1 MNKILQRFRIFI
13 VPCLFIFN
21 HANTFA
27 QNRYGVNVIENKD
40 SYKRSIARDS
50 SKKMVEL
57 RSVIPDIVY
66 DLRYATTNNFMRR
79 RMYTGNTRH
88 TFLRKPAAEGLLKV
102 QQDLKAKGF
111 GLKIFDGYR
120 PYSVTVKFW
129 ELVKDEKYVAN
140 PAKGSAHNR
149 GLAVDLT
156 LIDMKTKK
164 ELDMG
169 TDFDNFT
176 DSAHHSFNNLD
187 PEVRENRKLLRDTMK
202 KYGFDMF
209 DMEWWHYS
217 WPNTN
222 DYELLDLKL

>member
-1 MNKILQRFRIFI
+1 MNKILQRLGISI
-13 VPCLFIFN
+13 LTSLFILN
-21 HANTFA
+21 HANAFA

-50 SKKMVEL
+50 TKKMVEL

-79 RMYTGNTRH
+79 RMYSRNIQY

-169 TDFDNFT
+169 TGFDNFT

-187 PEVRENRKLLRDTMK
+187 TKIKENRKLLRETMK

-209 DMEWWHYS
+209 DTEWWHYS

>member
-13 VPCLFIFN
+13 VPGLFIFN

-40 SYKRSIARDS
+40 AYKRSIARDS

-66 DLRYATTNNFMRR
+66 DLRYATKNNFMGR
-79 RMYTGNTRH
+79 RMYTGNIRH

-102 QQDLKAKGF
+102 QQDLKARGF

-169 TDFDNFT
+169 TGFDNFT

-187 PEVRENRKLLRDTMK
+187 PEVRENRKLLRETMK

-209 DMEWWHYS
+209 DTEWWHYS